1 MTISILTQTRDFSI
15 QQNLIP
21 HNWQDYADI
30 PFVIPAMCFPWEIF
44 KPIEREYYTLLYLHL
59 KNERAHDPSN
69 EIQPALFSIT
79 EEEDKSA
86 SSSHIPHVNFSILRF
101 F

>member
-30 PFVIPAMCFPWEIF
+30 PFVIPAMLFFASKKC
-44 KPIEREYYTLLYLHL
+44 RELQEKIH
-59 KNERAHDPSN
+59 RS
-69 EIQPALFSIT
+69 F
-79 EEEDKSA
+79 
-86 SSSHIPHVNFSILRF
+86 LRC
-101 F
+101 

>member
-30 PFVIPAMCFPWEIF
+30 PFVIPSMCFPWEIF
-44 KPIEREYYTLLYLHL
+44 KPIEREY
-59 KNERAHDPSN
+59 
-69 EIQPALFSIT
+69 
-79 EEEDKSA
+79 
-86 SSSHIPHVNFSILRF
+86 
-101 F
+101 